1 MTAPDRQPSPL
12 QGRNRAAARN
22 ALHAEALGPRRGFRS
37 GRGECARQLC
47 TLRGNSDMTAHGS
60 SPGTDEL
67 EIANTTSTTTGKRRR
82 PPAARRQGLGAG
94 RRYHATAD
102 RPAAPETALPGE
114 LQVPVRTAVPDP
126 TDRHDVDLG
135 PVRLSL
141 LSLPVPPAV
150 LEMDGRYA
158 GGLPL
163 TWHLVFAPRGPLV
176 LGRDRRLIRLESG
189 SAMLWEPAKP
199 FRLSAGASA
208 GSDPVRALVLHLPQ
222 AALPL
227 PAEVLRDVSGRPAP
241 TGSGPAALL
250 ASFLFGLA
258 THVPSAEDRHTAW
271 LGTAAVN
278 LATAFLDSE
287 TALIQ
292 GGWTDPRP
300 AEPLPT
306 CPQPSPP
313 AIDLLHGIKT
323 YIEHHLHDPGLSLT
337 SIAAAN
343 HISLRYLHHLF
354 QRDGRTV
361 GAFLRERRLEHCR
374 ADLSDPAKAQR
385 SVCEIARRWGFR
397 DPAVFNRTFKS
408 VYGVTPGRY
417 REQRLQW

>member
-1 MTAPDRQPSPL
+1 
-12 QGRNRAAARN
+12 
-22 ALHAEALGPRRGFRS
+22 
-37 GRGECARQLC
+37 
-47 TLRGNSDMTAHGS
+47 MTAHGS

-67 EIANTTSTTTGKRRR
+67 EIANTTSTTTGGRRR
-82 PPAARRQGLGAG
+82 PPTARRQGFGAG
-94 RRYHATAD
+94 RRYRAAAD

-114 LQVPVRTAVPDP
+114 LQVPVRMAAPDP
-126 TDRHDVDLG
+126 TERRHVDLG

-150 LEMDGRYA
+150 LEMGGQYH

-163 TWHLVFAPRGPLV
+163 TWHLVFAPREPLV
-176 LGRDRRLIRLESG
+176 LGRDQRPVRLESG
-189 SAMLWEPAKP
+189 SVMLWEPAEP
-199 FRLSAGASA
+199 LRLSAGASA
-208 GSDPVRALVLHLPQ
+208 GSDAVRALVLHLPE

-227 PAEVLRDVSGRPAP
+227 PGKVLRDISGRPAP
-241 TGSGPAALL
+241 TGSGPAVLL
-250 ASFLFGLA
+250 ASFVFGLA

-287 TALIQ
+287 TARLQ
-292 GGWTDPRP
+292 GGRTGPRP
-300 AEPLPT
+300 AEPMPT
-306 CPQPSPP
+306 RPHPVPP
-313 AIDLLHGIKT
+313 ATDLLLDGIKT
-323 YIEHHLHDPGLSLT
+323 YIEHHLHDPDLSPT

-408 VYGVTPGRY
+408 VYGVTPGTY
-417 REQRLQW
+417 RRQRLQ